1 MRNLTK
7 AKIIS
12 VGKNNTMDKSV
23 HCRVCFLILQL
34 LNRAGTFVPPRP
46 WKKKIVIYIY
56 YFLAKSVFDK

>member
-34 LNRAGTFVPPRP
+34 LNRAGTFVAPRP
-46 WKKKIVIYIY
+46 WKKKLLFIYTI
-56 YFLAKSVFDK
+56 F